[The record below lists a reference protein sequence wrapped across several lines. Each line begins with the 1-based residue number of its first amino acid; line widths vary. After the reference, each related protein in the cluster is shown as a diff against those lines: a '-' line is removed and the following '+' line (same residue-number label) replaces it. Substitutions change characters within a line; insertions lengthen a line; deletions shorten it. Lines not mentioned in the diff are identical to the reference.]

1 MGECSTDDA
10 MKRMINLACAGTLT
24 AAFII
29 MYFFI
34 FEHQHLDLSLRCWK
48 KAPTLWS
55 CYRQDFDFT
64 TDFFGLR
71 YEGNMGN
78 LLDQH
83 IFYYGA
89 YEKPIL
95 FFFRDLVESGGAD
108 RRIFLDIGANVGQH
122 SLFMS
127 KFVKTVHAFEPYEPV
142 LKRFRRL
149 IEINGIKNVIIHS
162 FGLGNEDSK
171 KPFYR
176 PPNINLGIGSFVPD
190 FSKENTPDSALEI
203 HKGDDVLEYSGIGP
217 VGLIKMD
224 IEGYEKPALLG
235 LQRTLRKDR
244 PVIAFELTVNP
255 QSSIS
260 IKNKDDLQNL
270 FPPQYRFVFFGAGTD
285 ADTGAYSFS
294 PGDQIRFDTRS
305 RYDIVAYPVE
315 KENPLFHNGSR
326 N

>member
-1 MGECSTDDA
+1 
-10 MKRMINLACAGTLT
+10 MKKMINLAGAGALT
-24 AAFII
+24 AIVII
-29 MYFFI
+29 AYFFM
-34 FEHQHLDLSLRCWK
+34 FERDRLDLTLRCWK
-48 KAPTLWS
+48 KAPSFWS

-71 YEGNMGN
+71 YEGSMRN

-95 FFFRDLVESGGAD
+95 FFFRDLVQSGGVD

-142 LKRFRRL
+142 LKKFRRL
-149 IEINGIKNVIIHS
+149 IEINGIKNVVIHP

-171 KPFYR
+171 KPFY
-176 PPNINLGIGSFVPD
+176 PPPDINLGIGSFDPS
-190 FSKENTPDSALEI
+190 FSRENKPDSELEI
-203 HKGDDVLEYSGIGP
+203 HKGDDVLEHAGIGP

-244 PVIAFELTVNP
+244 PIVAFELSVNP
-255 QSSIS
+255 QSLIS
-260 IKNKDDLQNL
+260 IKDREDLQSL
-270 FPPQYRFVFFGAGTD
+270 FPPQYGFVFFGTGTD
-285 ADTGAYSFS
+285 ADTGAYGFS
-294 PGDQIRFDTRS
+294 PGDQIRFDARI
-305 RYDIVAYPVE
+305 RYDIVAYPLE
-315 KENPLFHNGSR
+315 KESPLLRNGSR
-326 N
+326 P

>member
-1 MGECSTDDA
+1 
-10 MKRMINLACAGTLT
+10 MKRVIKLACAGAVT
-24 AAFII
+24 ALLVIG
-29 MYFFI
+29 YFFT
-34 FEHQHLDLSLRCWK
+34 FERQRLDLTFRCWE
-48 KAPTLWS
+48 KAPTFWS

-64 TDFFGLR
+64 ADFFGLR
-71 YEGNMGN
+71 YEGNTGN

-95 FFFRDLVESGGAD
+95 FFFRDLVESGSVD

-142 LKRFRRL
+142 LKKFRRL
-149 IEINGIKNVIIHS
+149 IEINGIENVVIHS

-171 KPFYR
+171 KLFYR
-176 PPNINLGIGSFVPD
+176 PPDINLGIGSFVPD
-190 FSKENTPDSALEI
+190 FSRENTPDSALEI
-203 HKGDDVLEYSGIGP
+203 RKGDDVLEYSGIGP

-224 IEGYEKPALLG
+224 IEGYEKSALLG

-244 PVIAFELTVNP
+244 PVVAFELTVNP
-255 QSSIS
+255 QSAIS
-260 IKNKDDLQNL
+260 IQNREDLQSL
-270 FPPQYRFVFFGAGTD
+270 FPSKYGFVFFSKGSD
-285 ADTGAYSFS
+285 VDTGAYSFS
-294 PGDQIRFDTRS
+294 PGDQIRFDTRI
-305 RYDIVAYPVE
+305 RYDIVAYPLE
-315 KENPLFHNGSR
+315 KESRLFRNGAR

>member
-1 MGECSTDDA
+1 
-10 MKRMINLACAGTLT
+10 MKKMINLAGAGALT
-24 AAFII
+24 AVVII
-29 MYFFI
+29 AYFFM
-34 FEHQHLDLSLRCWK
+34 FERDHLDLTLRCWK
-48 KAPTLWS
+48 KAPSFQS

-71 YEGNMGN
+71 YEGNMRN
-78 LLDQH
+78 LHDQH

-95 FFFRDLVESGGAD
+95 FFFRDLVQSGSVD
-108 RRIFLDIGANVGQH
+108 RGIFLDIGANVGQH

-127 KFVKTVHAFEPYEPV
+127 KFVKTIHAFEPYEPV
-142 LKRFRRL
+142 LKKFRRL
-149 IEINGIKNVIIHS
+149 IEINGIKNVVIHP

-176 PPNINLGIGSFVPD
+176 PPDSNLAQGSFDPS
-190 FSKENTPDSALEI
+190 FSGDNTPDSALEI

-244 PVIAFELTVNP
+244 PIVHFELSVNP
-255 QSSIS
+255 QSPIS
-260 IKNKDDLQNL
+260 IKNKEDLQSL
-270 FPPQYRFVFFGAGTD
+270 FPPQYGFVLFGTGTD
-285 ADTGAYSFS
+285 ADTGAYGFS
-294 PGDQIRFDTRS
+294 PDDQIRFDARM
-305 RYDIVAYPVE
+305 RYDIVAYPLE
-315 KENPLFHNGSR
+315 KEIPLFRSGSR
-326 N
+326 P